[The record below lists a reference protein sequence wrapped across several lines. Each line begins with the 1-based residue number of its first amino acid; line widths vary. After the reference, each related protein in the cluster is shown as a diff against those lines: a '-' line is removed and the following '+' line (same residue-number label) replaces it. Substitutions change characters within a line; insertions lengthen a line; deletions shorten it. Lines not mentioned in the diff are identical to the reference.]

1 MILMKPLSNRKTTVS
16 ATPFDLNNDD
26 FYRQWRDIKLTG
38 YPQTLGELV
47 VELNDP
53 RKLTESEHQKLL
65 SLCQKTN
72 MAVYA
77 GKTGDDPDPE
87 IPLLMGRAFKL
98 LELDH
103 NWLADK
109 TGLTSLKVVN
119 DGARQNFIPYSN
131 RAINWHTDG
140 YYNTENKQIHGLNL
154 HCVMPAPDG
163 GENQLM
169 DHEIVYIKLRDE
181 NPDYIRALMADDA
194 MIIPPRIGKDGV
206 IARKEE
212 KGPVFSVNPVSGDL
226 HMRYTIRTQNV
237 IWKND
242 PLTLEAL
249 QRLEYWLE
257 SDSKYSY
264 QGKLESG
271 MGLVSNNVLHDRSAF
286 EDSDNQKRLIYRAR
300 YYARLAGT
308 SVSDVYGAGG

>member
-1 MILMKPLSNRKTTVS
+1 MSLSNKQTAPL
-16 ATPFDLNNDD
+16 ATPFDLNNDEL
-26 FYRQWRDIKLTG
+26 YQQWRDLKLAD
-38 YPQTLGELV
+38 YPETLGDLV

-53 RKLTESEHQKLL
+53 RKLTGSEHQKLL
-65 SLCQKTN
+65 TLCQKAN
-72 MAVYA
+72 MVIYA

-87 IPLLMGRAFKL
+87 IPLSMGRAFKL
-98 LELDH
+98 IDLDR
-103 NWLADK
+103 NWLADE
-109 TGLTSLKVVN
+109 TGLTSLKVVDN
-119 DGARQNFIPYSN
+119 GARQDFIPYSN

-140 YYNTENKQIHGLNL
+140 YYNIAEKQIHGLNL

-163 GENQLM
+163 GENRLM

-181 NPDYIRALMADDA
+181 NPDYIRALMADDV

-212 KGPVFSVNPVSGDL
+212 AGPVFSINPASGDL

-249 QRLEYWLE
+249 KRLEYWLE
-257 SDSKYSY
+257 CDSKYSY

-286 EDSDNQKRLIYRAR
+286 EDSDTQKRLIYRAR

-308 SVSDVYGAGG
+308 SVNDVYGV

>member
-1 MILMKPLSNRKTTVS
+1 MGLSNIKAAVLV
-16 ATPFDLNNDD
+16 TPFDLNNDD
-26 FYRQWRDIKLTG
+26 LYQQWRTAKLKD
-38 YPQTLGELV
+38 YPETLGDLV
-47 VELNDP
+47 VEINDP

-65 SLCQKTN
+65 SLCQKAN
-72 MAVYA
+72 MVVYA

-87 IPLLMGRAFKL
+87 IPLSMGRAFKL

-109 TGLTSLKVVN
+109 SGLTSLKVVD

-140 YYNTENKQIHGLNL
+140 YYNIADKQIHGLNL

-163 GENQLM
+163 GENRLM
-169 DHEIVYIKLRDE
+169 DQEIVYIKLRDE
-181 NPDYIRALMADDA
+181 NPDYIRALMADDV
-194 MIIPPRIGKDGV
+194 MIIPPRIGNDGV

-212 KGPVFSVNPVSGDL
+212 AGPVFSVNAVTGDL

-242 PLTLEAL
+242 PLTLKAL
-249 QRLEYWLE
+249 ERLEYWLE
-257 SDSKYSY
+257 CDSKYSY

-286 EDSDNQKRLIYRAR
+286 EDSDTQKRLIYRAR

-308 SVSDVYGAGG
+308 SVSDVDG

>member
-1 MILMKPLSNRKTTVS
+1 MILTKHLSNRKTTVS

-87 IPLLMGRAFKL
+87 IPLSMGRAFKL

-154 HCVMPAPDG
+154 
-163 GENQLM
+163 ERQL
-169 DHEIVYIKLRDE
+169 I
-181 NPDYIRALMADDA
+181 
-194 MIIPPRIGKDGV
+194 
-206 IARKEE
+206 
-212 KGPVFSVNPVSGDL
+212 
-226 HMRYTIRTQNV
+226 
-237 IWKND
+237 
-242 PLTLEAL
+242 
-249 QRLEYWLE
+249 
-257 SDSKYSY
+257 
-264 QGKLESG
+264 
-271 MGLVSNNVLHDRSAF
+271 
-286 EDSDNQKRLIYRAR
+286 
-300 YYARLAGT
+300 
-308 SVSDVYGAGG
+308 

>member
-1 MILMKPLSNRKTTVS
+1 MISTNRHIVLQAS
-16 ATPFDLNNDD
+16 PFHLDNNDL
-26 FYRQWRDIKLTG
+26 YQRWRDTKLDE
-38 YPQTLGELV
+38 YPETLGDLV

-53 RKLTESEHQKLL
+53 RKLSDSEQQKLL
-65 SLCQKTN
+65 ELCQKAN
-72 MAVYA
+72 MVIYA

-87 IPLLMGRAFKL
+87 IPLSMGRAFNL

-109 TGLTSLKVVN
+109 TGLTSLKVVD

-140 YYNTENKQIHGLNL
+140 YYNTPEKQIHSLNL

-163 GENQLM
+163 GENRLM
-169 DHEIVYIKLRDE
+169 DHEIAYIKLRDE
-181 NPDYIRALMADDA
+181 NPDYIRALMADDV
-194 MIIPPRIGKDGV
+194 MIIPSRIGKDGE

-212 KGPVFSVNPVSGDL
+212 VGPVFSINPLSGDL

-242 PLTLEAL
+242 PLTMAALMQLENL
-249 QRLEYWLE
+249 LKV
-257 SDSKYSY
+257 DSKYNY

-286 EDSDNQKRLIYRAR
+286 EDSDSQKRLIYRAR

-308 SVSDVYGAGG
+308 SVNEVYSTL